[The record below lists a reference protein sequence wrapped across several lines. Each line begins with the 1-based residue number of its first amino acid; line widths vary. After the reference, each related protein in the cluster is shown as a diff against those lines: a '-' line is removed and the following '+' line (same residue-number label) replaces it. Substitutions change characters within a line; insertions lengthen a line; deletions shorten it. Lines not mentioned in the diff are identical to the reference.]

1 MSSCVLDAS
10 AAIAYL
16 EQETGS
22 DVVAA
27 IVESQEGAMSTVN
40 FAEVATRLADRGAL
54 EVDIRLATGRLR
66 ADLYSF
72 DGEMAL
78 QAGLLRPV
86 TRRLGLSLGDRACL
100 ALAQRLN
107 LPVYTAD
114 RAWAA
119 LQLGILIH
127 LIR

>member
-10 AAIAYL
+10 AVLAYL
-16 EQETGS
+16 EQETGW
-22 DVVAA
+22 DVVAS
-27 IVESQEGAMSTVN
+27 IVDSQEAAISTVN
-40 FAEVATRLADRGAL
+40 FAEVATRLSDRGASEL
-54 EVDIRLATGRLR
+54 EIRFTTGRLGL
-66 ADLYSF
+66 DLHSF
-72 DGEMAL
+72 DREMAL

-114 RAWAA
+114 HPWAQ
-119 LQLGILIH
+119 LQLGIPIH